1 MKAPRSLPVLL
12 VLSCLSFVAR
22 AEAYTARQQ
31 LRVTPIVELVQA
43 SRGAVVNIAATHIV
57 DAPDPFLDFF
67 DTHRRRQVKTN
78 SVGSGAVIHPFGYVL
93 TNAHVVAQASE
104 LKVIF
109 ADGREL
115 PAEVVSSLP
124 ESDLALLYVKSA
136 TPLPALKL
144 GTSSD
149 LMVGETVVAI
159 GNPVGLGHTV
169 TTGIVSAL
177 NREIALSR
185 DVNFTDIIQTDAAI
199 NPGNSGGPLLNV
211 LGELIGVNSAIRNDA
226 QNVGFAIPVDR
237 VKALLPELLAVKV
250 RGRVTF
256 GVQWGGEKDG
266 GVEVA
271 AVLPGSPAARG
282 GLKPGHVVRSV
293 AGLPLS
299 GVLDALVTTFEQ
311 PIGKRFPVVV
321 FDGHRE
327 RALSLVVESLPLP
340 DGDALA
346 KRLFGLA
353 FDELDAKAAG
363 QLGMRAGAGLLVA
376 QVERGTAAHQAGLR
390 AGDLIIQV
398 GRYGVRSLSEL
409 GLLLEDLQPRDRVP
423 FVVVRFKGRGYLR
436 SVVVLPA
443 R

>member
-1 MKAPRSLPVLL
+1 MKAP
-12 VLSCLSFVAR
+12 LSFLAVFLIADAVL
-22 AEAYTARQQ
+22 AEPYTERQQ
-31 LRVTPIVELVQA
+31 PRVTPIVELVRA

-104 LKVIF
+104 LKVLF

-124 ESDLALLYVKSA
+124 ESDLAVLYVKSP
-136 TPLPALKL
+136 TPLAALQL

-177 NREIALSR
+177 DREVTLSR
-185 DVNFTDIIQTDAAI
+185 DVTFTDIIQTDAAI

-211 LGELIGVNSAIRNDA
+211 MGELIGVNTAIRSDA

-237 VKALLPELLAVKV
+237 VKTLLPELLAVKV

-282 GLKPGHVVRSV
+282 GLKPGHVVRAV
-293 AGLPLS
+293 AGVPVA
-299 GVLDALVTTFEQ
+299 GVLDALVTTLEQ
-311 PIGKRFPVVV
+311 PIGQRFPVLV
-321 FDGHRE
+321 FDGARE
-327 RALSLVVESLPLP
+327 RALSLRVERLPVP
-340 DGDALA
+340 DGDKLA
-346 KRLFGLA
+346 QRQFGL
-353 FDELDAKAAG
+353 FLVELDAAAAR
-363 QLGMRAGAGLLVA
+363 QLGMRAGAGLQVA
-376 QVERGTAAHQAGLR
+376 RVEQGTAAHQAGLR
-390 AGDLIIQV
+390 PGDLIIQV
-398 GRYGVRSLSEL
+398 GRYGVRSLAEL
-409 GLLLEDLQPRDRVP
+409 GLLLEDLSAGDRVP
-423 FVVVRFKGRGYLR
+423 FVVVRFRGRGYLR